1 MVSEFDL
8 NAEELDSFSEDDVK
22 ADLCITPSLMQ
33 RIEDRAAKFKVDD
46 VMKDLAVMHLS
57 MICPTSPS
65 WGQVGQGWGF
75 D

>member
-1 MVSEFDL
+1 MSEFDL

-46 VMKDLAVMHLS
+46 VPRDLAVNTGVIVHSVPPKIVLPD
-57 MICPTSPS
+57 IIHR
-65 WGQVGQGWGF
+65 
-75 D
+75 

>member
-33 RIEDRAAKFKVDD
+33 RIEDRATGSGSRLMMYRGTWLLIPDYMMD
-46 VMKDLAVMHLS
+46 RLAEA
-57 MICPTSPS
+57 
-65 WGQVGQGWGF
+65 
-75 D
+75 DKEK